1 MMTQTSP
8 YSSRHI
14 WLLAL
19 GNLACCT
26 SILFIKAST
35 MHPVL
40 LSSYRLIVAV
50 AVLSPL
56 FLSAWSKHREA
67 FPAQSL
73 RGAVIPGALLGFHF
87 ISWIMGARMTPA
99 VNSTAIVNLIPLVS
113 PALLFF
119 FAGEKLNPREW
130 QGSLVAFGGVVLI
143 TGRDYHL
150 SEQYFWG
157 DITCFTSM
165 VLAACYLVLGRRN
178 RHFPSV
184 WLYLVPLYA
193 VGSATCLVASFWF
206 EPPFSVNY
214 GWFEWG
220 MVLGL
225 GLVPTVIGHSL
236 LNYSMRHL
244 RGQIVGLSNFSQPL
258 FAGALAFLFL
268 DEVPDPIIFPA
279 GILIAIGVTIALLKP
294 SRSPVQE
301 PAT

>member
-1 MMTQTSP
+1 MAQSSP
-8 YSSRHI
+8 YFSRHI
-14 WLLAL
+14 VLLAL

-26 SILFIKAST
+26 SILFIKTST

-40 LSSYRLIVAV
+40 LSAYRLIVAV

-56 FLSAWSKHREA
+56 FFRAWQQHRA
-67 FPAQSL
+67 TFPAKAL
-73 RGAVIPGALLGFHF
+73 LGAAIPGALLGLHF
-87 ISWIMGARMTPA
+87 ISWIMGARMTAA
-99 VNSTAIVNLIPLVS
+99 VNSSAIVNLIPLVS

-130 QGSLVAFGGVVLI
+130 QGSLVAFCGVMLLA
-143 TGRDYHL
+143 GHDYHL

-157 DITCFTSM
+157 DVTCFVSM
-165 VLAACYLVLGRRN
+165 LLAACYLVLGRRN

-193 VGSATCLVASFWF
+193 MGAVCCLVASFWF
-206 EPPFSVNY
+206 EPPFSVDH
-214 GWFEWG
+214 GVFEWA
-220 MVLGL
+220 MVFGL

-258 FAGALAFLFL
+258 FAGLFAFLFL
-268 DEVPDPIIFPA
+268 GEVPDAIILPA
-279 GILIAIGVTIALLKP
+279 GVLIAIGVTIALLKP
-294 SRSPVQE
+294 ARPISE
-301 PAT
+301 PAV

>member
-1 MMTQTSP
+1 MSRASWN
-8 YSSRHI
+8 SSRHI
-14 WLLAL
+14 LLLAL

-40 LSSYRLIVAV
+40 LSAYRLIVAA

-56 FLSAWSKHREA
+56 FFSAWREHRDT
-67 FPAQSL
+67 FSVRSL
-73 RGAVIPGALLGFHF
+73 NVAVIPGALLGLHF

-119 FAGEKLNPREW
+119 FAGERLNGREW
-130 QGSLVAFGGVVLI
+130 QGSLVALGGVLLI

-193 VGSATCLVASFWF
+193 AGAVVCLVASFWF

-214 GWFEWG
+214 GWFEWA
-220 MVLGL
+220 MMLGL
-225 GLVPTVIGHSL
+225 AMVPTVIGHSL
-236 LNYSMRHL
+236 LNYSLRHF
-244 RGQIVGLSNFSQPL
+244 RGQVVGLSNFSQPL
-258 FAGALAFLFL
+258 FAGLFAFLFL
-268 DEVPDPIIFPA
+268 NEIPDPIILPA

-294 SRSPVQE
+294 TRPVAE
-301 PAT
+301 PAV

>member
-1 MMTQTSP
+1 MSQSSP
-8 YSSRHI
+8 QLSRN
-14 WLLAL
+14 LLLLGL

-40 LSSYRLIVAV
+40 LSSYRLMVAV

-56 FLSAWSKHREA
+56 FLRARSQYRDT
-67 FPAQSL
+67 FPAK
-73 RGAVIPGALLGFHF
+73 ALLGAVLPGVLLGLHF
-87 ISWIMGARMTPA
+87 VTWIMGARMTAA
-99 VNSTAIVNLIPLVS
+99 VNSTAIVNLIPLIS
-113 PALLFF
+113 PALLFA

-130 QGSLVAFGGVVLI
+130 QGSLVAFSGTLLLA
-143 TGRDYHL
+143 GRDYHL

-157 DITCFTSM
+157 DVLCFISM
-165 VLAACYLVLGRRN
+165 LLAACYLVLGRRN

-193 VGSATCLVASFWF
+193 VGALTCLIASFWF
-206 EPPFSVNY
+206 EPPFSVNHD
-214 GWFEWG
+214 WFEWG
-220 MVLGL
+220 MVVGL

-258 FAGALAFLFL
+258 FAGVLAFFVLH
-268 DEVPDPIIFPA
+268 EIPDPIIYPA
-279 GILIAIGVTIALLKP
+279 GILIAIGVSIAILKP
-294 SRSPVQE
+294 GRSATPE
-301 PAT
+301 PT